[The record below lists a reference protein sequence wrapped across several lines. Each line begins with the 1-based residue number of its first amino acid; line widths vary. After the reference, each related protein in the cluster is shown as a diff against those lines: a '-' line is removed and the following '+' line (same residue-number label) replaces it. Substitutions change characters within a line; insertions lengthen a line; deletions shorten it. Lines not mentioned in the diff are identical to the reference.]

1 MSELEFFNA
10 GQGVFE
16 APPAEPLD
24 ELTCVL
30 RYAVQTSLGGI
41 IVIERP
47 VPLRSTLEDFVRDAR
62 LVLREQDGISLHML
76 EKYVV
81 KEHMATAEGVPLSC
95 LHDWFHLMPSSVV
108 CVTDTPGSCHVLSR
122 CHIAWRVALEGGMTC
137 VVWARVA
144 NTLVECKANL
154 FEQLRTVGIV
164 HSDSGVTLYL
174 LSRDGFRTPIVS
186 PRQMFCGTVF
196 VPGAF
201 KPSEV
206 PAVVMQHPDMFDF
219 DASGVFDSFLQHGG
233 NRVVDSSRWD

>member
-1 MSELEFFNA
+1 MSELDFFIE
-10 GQGVFE
+10 GQGVVE
-16 APPAEPLD
+16 APTAEAVD

-47 VPLRSTLEDFVRDAR
+47 VPIRSTLEDFVRDAR
-62 LVLREQDGISLHML
+62 RVLRKHDGISFHML
-76 EKYVV
+76 EKYVG
-81 KEHMATAEGVPLSC
+81 KENMMTAEGVPLSC

-144 NTLVECKANL
+144 KTLVECKANL
-154 FEQLRTVGIV
+154 FEQLRAVGIV
-164 HSDSGVTLYL
+164 HRDTGVPIYL
-174 LSRDGFRTPIVS
+174 SSRDGFRTPIVS

-201 KPSEV
+201 KPSDV
-206 PAVVMQHPDMFDF
+206 PAVVMQHPDMSDF
-219 DASGVFDSFLQHGG
+219 DVSGVFDSFLDHGG